1 MCGLYVCCKYHIELE
16 YKEHMNWKILLAN
29 HSRTQKMLQIRF
41 TENCWARPTSFLSWT
56 LAEHLKRLRMR
67 GGVNLNFIPWTRIR
81 LRLGKVFIQQ
91 VTTRISPLSNTLWL
105 PPVPKILS
113 SVFTVSKYIL
123 RTRLLKC
130 SCITH
135 LHNALHFK
143 KFNEIMFNF
152 VNDKVWWLKVKSF
165 VVLEWSFN
173 GVPGGIF

>member
-1 MCGLYVCCKYHIELE
+1 MSIILNLNK
-16 YKEHMNWKILLAN
+16 KI
-29 HSRTQKMLQIRF
+29 IW
-41 TENCWARPTSFLSWT
+41 TENTFIKSLKDPENATDKIYRKLLSKTHKLSFLT
-56 LAEHLKRLRMR
+56 LAEYLIRLRMR

-135 LHNALHFK
+135 LHNVLHFK